1 MRNLRTALF
10 LGLALSI
17 LAIPAFAGG
26 LFPTAGQYVIHSHPS
41 FLVAVGDSKEVVE
54 CDASLTLVAG
64 NPYVTKQGTRRVDL
78 KILDWQATG
87 NSKLLGGPLNMRFD
101 PAIQVKDDSFVETFT
116 VVTAKNAQADFPARA
131 QFAVGYSMDTPWG
144 TVAGLRGVTRG
155 SIHAFPPE
163 NDIFT
168 MEKGDI
174 ASIMGQ
180 LMPTQLS
187 AMSAAGEVKKLDAK
201 ITALACACPAPT
213 LTTGGG
219 SSK

>member
-1 MRNLRTALF
+1 MSRNLKTALF
-10 LGLALSI
+10 VGLALSVV
-17 LAIPAFAGG
+17 AMPVFAGG
-26 LFPTAGQYVIHSHPS
+26 LFPKAGTYTIHSHPS

-54 CDASLTLVAG
+54 CDATLTLVAG
-64 NPYVTKQGTRRVDL
+64 DAYVTKAGTRRVDL
-78 KILDWQATG
+78 KILDWQANG
-87 NSKLLGGPLNMRFD
+87 SSKLLGGALNMRFD
-101 PAIQVKDDSFVETFT
+101 PAIKVNDSSFVETFT
-116 VVTAKNAQADFPARA
+116 VVTAKNAQPDFPARA

-174 ASIMGQ
+174 ASVMGQ

-213 LTTGGG
+213 LSTGG